1 MFPHSFNWEVIRGK
15 EGDDKIISLS
25 PVERSAMVSLVLNLK
40 LSSEMGG
47 VPQMNDDRDAFDAMC
62 DGILQKLII

>member
-1 MFPHSFNWEVIRGK
+1 MLPYGFNWEVIKAK

-25 PVERSAMVSLVLNLK
+25 PVERSALVALVLNLK
-40 LSSEMGG
+40 LISEQGG

-62 DGILQKLII
+62 DGVLQKLIL